1 MCDNVLVAHNKHKF
15 QIDCS
20 QEIGKYQIG
29 FYPSFEFCNCDS
41 LEVVQE
47 KEITRRLF
55 IFWIILFVSSLDFV
69 IVILGGYSEKDKT
82 KRLFILW
89 IILTTSSLDFA
100 IMILGEGV
108 QKQKIV
114 KQLLFCCFWDLQY
127 DI

>member
-15 QIDCS
+15 QIGCS

-55 IFWIILFVSSLDFV
+55 IFWIILFVSPLDFV
-69 IVILGGYSEKDKT
+69 IVILEGCSGKEHNKEVVH
-82 KRLFILW
+82 L
-89 IILTTSSLDFA
+89 LDNIDCSF
-100 IMILGEGV
+100 
-108 QKQKIV
+108 
-114 KQLLFCCFWDLQY
+114 F
-127 DI
+127 